1 MRNVVIWLVLL
12 GSAAGCGSRESTA
25 SNAPTGPSL
34 PAGVS
39 ASSTPT
45 EVAKVAVSLV
55 EAGDQDGFAS
65 LIAAD
70 RVAADMQAITRG
82 KSDFEEVRRDA
93 VSLASKTIYRT
104 IDALESPRIVN
115 ETIDGD
121 KSKCMLEGTLNGS
134 VVQREMFLVQEDG
147 VWKLVPSHR

>member
-1 MRNVVIWLVLL
+1 
-12 GSAAGCGSRESTA
+12 
-25 SNAPTGPSL
+25 
-34 PAGVS
+34 
-39 ASSTPT
+39 
-45 EVAKVAVSLV
+45 
-55 EAGDQDGFAS
+55 
-65 LIAAD
+65 
-70 RVAADMQAITRG
+70 MQAITRG

-121 KSKCMLEGTLNGS
+121 KSKCMLEGTLNGN
-134 VVQREMFLVQEDG
+134 VVQREMFFVREDG